1 MSFCWPDPAWAEV
14 ARFLGRER
22 RGGESVL
29 GPDLFWWC
37 CERLYRYRNTWIEP
51 GRDYPFALLHKGLL
65 AELEP
70 GARDRLIA
78 SMEPVFAN
86 AVFVV
91 LAAQGRC
98 APVDAAA
105 AVHVEALHHRHAELL
120 ATPPPA
126 PDFSA
131 DPVLPHPGE
140 ISQFAV
146 LGPAELRVQ
155 MDAFWRQ
162 GGYRYETLRDR
173 ALYDDVDALT
183 RRLLG
188 ELSGRR
194 LLDLGSGEGRT
205 LAHVPADATCV
216 AADLSGQALRGL
228 RARHPLR
235 GGHCVLAAGERLPFA
250 TASFDAVACIETVEH
265 FHDAPAALRECR
277 RVLRPGGRLVVNTA
291 NRDSLHLV
299 MARKLGY
306 PEYRTNY
313 QHVREFGYGELRA
326 LLEQIG
332 FAVTAAEGYMLYP
345 YWGLPGVDEAVR
357 TLTDDD
363 AEVVEMTRRLGRAA
377 GPEHAYG
384 FFLAARRED

>member
-1 MSFCWPDPAWAEV
+1 MSFCWHDPAWVEV

-37 CERLYRYRNTWIEP
+37 CERLHRYRNTWLDP
-51 GRDYPFALLHKGLL
+51 GQDYDFAVLHKGLL
-65 AELEP
+65 AELQP
-70 GARDRLIA
+70 AARDRLVSA
-78 SMEPVFAN
+78 MDPVFAN

-91 LAAQGRC
+91 LAPPGRC
-98 APVDAAA
+98 APIDPAA
-105 AVHVEALHHRHAELL
+105 AVHVEALHHHHTELL
-120 ATPPPA
+120 AAPPPA

-140 ISQFAV
+140 ISQFAA
-146 LGPAELRVQ
+146 LGPAELRAQ
-155 MDAFWRQ
+155 MDAFWRR
-162 GGYRYETLRDR
+162 GGYRYETRRDR

-188 ELSGRR
+188 DLSGCNV
-194 LLDLGSGEGRT
+194 LDLGSGEGRT
-205 LAHVPADATCV
+205 LAHLPADVSCV
-216 AADLSGQALRGL
+216 AADLSAQALCGL
-228 RARHPLR
+228 RERHPLR
-235 GGHCVLAAGERLPFA
+235 AGHCVVAAGERLPFA
-250 TASFDAVACIETVEH
+250 AASFDAVACIETVEH
-265 FHDAPAALRECR
+265 FLDAPAALRECR

-313 QHVREFGYGELRA
+313 QHIREFGYGELRA
-326 LLEQIG
+326 LLQELG
-332 FAVTAAEGYMLYP
+332 FSVTDAEGYMLYP

-357 TLTDDD
+357 RLTDDD
-363 AEVVEMTRRLGRAA
+363 PEVVEMTRRLGRAA
-377 GPEHAYG
+377 GPAHAYG
-384 FFLAARRED
+384 FFLAARRD